1 MKGPIVYAAAFAFA
15 FALAPLAHALD
26 IKLPPE
32 TSIYK
37 PSDLP
42 GYRLVQ
48 QNCLTCHAAQ
58 YVQFQ
63 PPSSP
68 RGYWDATAKKMK
80 NPFGAPFAEEDIP
93 AMVDYLVR
101 TYGAER
107 GVQGAPSIAAASPPS
122 VTLDATALLAANGC
136 NACHAVDKKIVGPAC
151 RDVASKYAGKPGAL
165 GQVKQSIRMGGAGKW
180 GEVPMPPFPQL
191 GEGELNALASW
202 ILAH

>member
-1 MKGPIVYAAAFAFA
+1 MKGPIVYATAFAFA
-15 FALAPLAHALD
+15 IAPLAHALD

-37 PSDLP
+37 RSDLP

-48 QNCLTCHAAQ
+48 QYCLTCHAAQ

-63 PPSSP
+63 PLSSP
-68 RGYWDATAKKMK
+68 RGYWDATVKKMK
-80 NPFGAPFAEEDIP
+80 KPFGAPFAEADIP
-93 AMVDYLVR
+93 AMVDYLVK
-101 TYGAER
+101 TYGAE
-107 GVQGAPSIAAASPPS
+107 QGAPGALSIAVASAPS

-136 NACHAVDKKIVGPAC
+136 NACHAVDKKIVGPAF
-151 RDVASKYAGKPGAL
+151 RDVAAKYAGKPDAL
-165 GQVKQSIRMGGAGKW
+165 GQAKQSIRMGGAGKW

-191 GEGELNALASW
+191 GEGELNALAFW